1 MKSIRGLCSSLRSA
15 FVTRRFGKPDS
26 LGGRRARAAGLL
38 AMVPIMLAGQAQAEV
53 ALRVEARPATDPI
66 RAYVTVTDAG
76 GNPVGGLGA
85 ADFTTVAVDGTN
97 IATPPVQQPPANN
110 PGQHVSVVFA
120 MDYSFSVQ
128 TVARAAME
136 QAVTEFINSMAV
148 GDYAAI
154 VKFNHSNP
162 NRASVVRQFT
172 AVDGAGNTSLLAA
185 VTSNYPGSGT
195 NIFDA
200 IVVATAQFT
209 SPPVPLPAGPK
220 AIILVSDGN
229 ENQST
234 ADINDAIAA
243 ANDAG
248 IAVFTIGVGD
258 FTAPNAQSILNALPD
273 QTGGDFYPAPTAPE
287 VGDAYVAIS
296 QLLNNEYLL
305 SFASAISDCNEH
317 TLTVTVAGQAAP
329 ASEKFTRCTPVL
341 APDVRGRTRAQ
352 ADSILGDLGLSVGT
366 ATTANSNTV
375 AVNLIISQTPTVGT
389 AVPPSSTVN
398 IVVSLGPVQV
408 TIPNV
413 VGQTQSAATTA
424 LTNAHLAVGT
434 VTQAPS
440 TTVVAGLVISQT
452 PASGTVVNENSAVS
466 LVVSSGPPQVSV
478 PNVVGQS
485 QSAASTAI
493 TGAGL
498 TVGTVTQQTSSSV
511 ASGNVISQSPS
522 AGGTVNAGTAV
533 NLVVSS
539 GKPASSGGG
548 GGGASGP
555 FMVLGLMLLGL
566 VRNLRRRA

>member
-1 MKSIRGLCSSLRSA
+1 MNSIRGLCSSLRSVFA
-15 FVTRRFGKPDS
+15 TRWFGKTAS

-38 AMVPIMLAGQAQAEV
+38 AMVPILLAGQAQAEV
-53 ALRVEARPATDPI
+53 ALRVEARPIADPI

-85 ADFTTVAVDGTN
+85 ADFTVAVDGTN
-97 IATPPVQQPPANN
+97 IATPPVQQPPAND

-120 MDYSFSVQ
+120 MDYSYSVQ
-128 TVARAAME
+128 TVARTAME

-154 VKFNHSNP
+154 VKFNHTNP
-162 NRASVVRQFT
+162 NRASVVREFT
-172 AVDGAGNTSLLAA
+172 AVDGAGNTALLNA
-185 VTSNYPGSGT
+185 VTSNYTGSGT

-200 IVVATAQFT
+200 IVVATTQFT

-220 AIILVSDGN
+220 VIILVSDGA

-234 ADINDAIAA
+234 ADINDAVAA

-248 IAVFTIGVGD
+248 IAIFTIGVGD
-258 FTAPNAQSILNALPD
+258 FTAANAQSILNALPD
-273 QTGGDFYPAPTAPE
+273 QTGGDFYPAPTGPE
-287 VGDAYVAIS
+287 IGDAYVAIS

-305 SFASAISDCNEH
+305 SFASAISDCNQH
-317 TLTVTVAGQAAP
+317 TLSVTVAGQAAP
-329 ASEKFTRCTPVL
+329 ANATFTRCAPVL
-341 APDVRGRTRAQ
+341 APDVRGHTQSEASTILTAQGLRLGTVTTR
-352 ADSILGDLGLSVGT
+352 
-366 ATTANSNTV
+366 NSNSV
-375 AVNLIISQTPTVGT
+375 AAGLVITQTPNVGT
-389 AVPPSSTVN
+389 AVAQNSAVN

-408 TIPNV
+408 QVPNV

-424 LTNAHLAVGT
+424 LTGVNLRVGT
-434 VTQAPS
+434 VTQQSSA
-440 TTVVAGLVISQT
+440 TVASGSVISQS
-452 PASGTVVNENSAVS
+452 PVAGTTVNETSTVD
-466 LVVSSGPPQVSV
+466 LVVSSGPPQVAV

-511 ASGNVISQSPS
+511 ASGNVISQNPA
-522 AGGTVNAGTAV
+522 AGGSVNTGTAV

-539 GKPASSGGG
+539 GKPPSSGG

-566 VRNLRRRA
+566 VRSLRRRA